1 MLMSILPFDFTG
13 ITCIKL
19 STLRDGSIKCSD
31 ANYYKSRCS
40 FACDE
45 GYALYGA
52 RSTECLDNGWDAQ
65 TPFCYGK
72 LPVSIR
78 IRLGVATVPFFS
90 GKK

>member
-19 STLRDGSIKCSD
+19 STLRDGSIECSD
-31 ANYYKSRCS
+31 DNNYKSICY

-52 RSTECLDNGWDAQ
+52 RSTECYDNGWDAQ
-65 TPFCYGK
+65 TPFCNSK

-78 IRLGVATVPFFS
+78 IRLGVAAVSFFKS
-90 GKK
+90 